1 MAAILELLQIVTL
14 ASEREKTVSQCEY
27 QPNTLESACLMS
39 VDVPCYQQYPCM
51 PLLAENE
58 DSMTTDDERVLVLED
73 SRLYYGNHNDIVY
86 RIKVN
91 ITNLSIPAYWHYSMC
106 MVKTCLLISQQVLYT
121 LMRSQC
127 VQIFLKLKL
136 TENNHVKTYMRQLV
150 CIIATIQPG
159 SIYNY
164 NTFEVATKE
173 LLQQQGHFNI
183 NA

>member
-1 MAAILELLQIVTL
+1 MILYESSIDHTTQKRIRMRWWRGEQQQQAASSNRSRRSSSLSNSSLLMA
-14 ASEREKTVSQCEY
+14 
-27 QPNTLESACLMS
+27 
-39 VDVPCYQQYPCM
+39 
-51 PLLAENE
+51 
-58 DSMTTDDERVLVLED
+58 
-73 SRLYYGNHNDIVY
+73 
-86 RIKVN
+86 N

-136 TENNHVKTYMRQLV
+136 TENNHVKTYIRQLV